1 MIKKI
6 FILIIFTTSFFTN
19 ANSAGSGSGDGDS
32 DSSNSNYNKAVSL
45 VNSAKKYEKKDKKEK
60 ATKNYEKANFS
71 FNVFCSGYFSRD
83 DECSWAKSTG

>member
-45 VNSAKKYEKKDKKEK
+45 VNSAKKYEKKIRKKK
-60 ATKNYEKANFS
+60 QLKIMKKLRNY
-71 FNVFCSGYFSRD
+71 
-83 DECSWAKSTG
+83 